1 MTLRRRVDDADGAQE
16 SPVDP
21 ASEEPMFA
29 TSLEQ
34 VASALSPLRAS
45 SSPAGLAHA
54 VTRLVTS
61 AVAAACRV
69 DVVESGASG
78 APAALAPLARS
89 VRPGRSELA
98 DPAMDIGDEE
108 VLAGIAVVI
117 EDASRDLSWVV
128 IPLVAHHRTIGSIRV
143 VLDGTSAP
151 GAAALAFLHHIASS
165 LALGLSAAELHAQA
179 ERVSRRLQESLLPY
193 ALPEGEWFEVAARYV
208 PATAGMHV
216 GGDWYDAQLI
226 GRAELAFSVGDVA
239 GHGVEA
245 AARMGELRSAMTAL
259 RLLSRAPDDLIGLL
273 HRICDP
279 AGYFAT
285 ALCARVEPSGGFRWA
300 SAGHL
305 PPIVLRGEGTVEL
318 VAGRQ
323 SPPLGT
329 GTEGTVMLNE
339 FPISP
344 GDTVLLYTDGLVE
357 RRDEPLDASLDRLL
371 SHIAAA
377 TRRAPEELLGAILD
391 AREESGP
398 TGDDIA
404 MVAVQLLPR
413 ADAGAP

>member
-1 MTLRRRVDDADGAQE
+1 M
-16 SPVDP
+16 DP

-69 DVVESGASG
+69 DLVESGAG
-78 APAALAPLARS
+78 VAPAALALLARS

-98 DPAMDIGDEE
+98 DPAMDIGGDEA
-108 VLAGIAVVI
+108 LAGVAVVM
-117 EDASRDLSWVV
+117 EDAARDLSWVV

-143 VLDGTSAP
+143 VLDGTASP
-151 GAAALAFLHHIASS
+151 SAAALAFLHHIASS

-179 ERVSRRLQESLLPY
+179 ERVSRRLQESLLPH
-193 ALPEGEWFEVAARYV
+193 ALPEAEWFEVAARYV

-226 GRAELAFSVGDVA
+226 GHAELAFSVGDVA

-259 RLLSRAPDDLIGLL
+259 RLLSRAPHDLIGLL

-285 ALCARVEPSGGFRWA
+285 AVCARVAPGGGFRWA

-305 PPIVLRGEGTVEL
+305 PPIVLREQGTVEL

-329 GTEGTVMLNE
+329 GIEGSVMLNE

-344 GDTVLLYTDGLVE
+344 GDTVLLYTDGLIE
-357 RRDEPLDASLDRLL
+357 RRDEPIDASLDRLL

-377 TRRAPEELLGAILD
+377 TLGGPEELLGAILD

-404 MVAVQLLPR
+404 MVAVRLRPR